1 MKTRSLRLSL
11 KARQTIGYFAALTAI
26 GFYIASLGPTLPDL
40 ARHTSSALA
49 EISVLFSA
57 RSFGYLVGSMGGG
70 KLYDKL
76 PGHRILALLMLM
88 TGAMMALAPVISL
101 LWLLAIVLF
110 ILGIGEGGIDVGSNI
125 LLIWVHGRNVS
136 PYMNGLHF
144 FFGVG
149 AFLSPIIIAQTV
161 LFSGDIKIGY
171 WLLALYALPVA
182 MWFLR
187 TPAPVPPDQTK
198 DKNIQDINVFLVA
211 MISLFFFLYVG
222 AEASFGGWIF
232 TYTIEMDIIA
242 QAGAAYLIAAF
253 WGALTLG
260 RLMGIPIA
268 SRFRPRT
275 IILSDLIGC
284 LVSVTIL
291 ILWPESMVLVWI
303 GTIGMG
309 LFLASLFPTM
319 LVLAERRMRLTGG
332 ITRWFFVGTG
342 LGGMFLPW
350 LIGQLF
356 VPVGPQVMLWLI
368 LIDLLFV
375 LVIAIGIVHQPRR
388 DRITNQ
394 N

>member
-260 RLMGIPIA
+260 RLIGIPIA

-291 ILWPESMVLVWI
+291 ILWPESIVLVWI

-368 LIDLLFV
+368 LFDLLFV
-375 LVIAIGIVHQPRR
+375 LIIAIGIVHQPRR

>member
-1 MKTRSLRLSL
+1 MKTRSLHLSL

-40 ARHTSSALA
+40 ASHTSSALA

-76 PGHRILALLMLM
+76 PGHRLLALLMLM

-144 FFGVG
+144 FFGLG

-242 QAGAAYLIAAF
+242 KAGAAYLIAAF

-260 RLMGIPIA
+260 RLIGIPIA

>member
-1 MKTRSLRLSL
+1 MKTRSLHLSL

-260 RLMGIPIA
+260 RLIGIPIA

-291 ILWPESMVLVWI
+291 ILWPESIVLVWI

-368 LIDLLFV
+368 LFDLLFV
-375 LVIAIGIVHQPRR
+375 LIIAIGIVHQPRR

>member
-260 RLMGIPIA
+260 RLIGIPIA

>member
-1 MKTRSLRLSL
+1 MKTRSLHLSL

-260 RLMGIPIA
+260 RLIGIPIA

-368 LIDLLFV
+368 LFDLLFV
-375 LVIAIGIVHQPRR
+375 LIIAIGIVHQPRR

>member
-1 MKTRSLRLSL
+1 MKTRSLHLSL

-76 PGHRILALLMLM
+76 PGHRLLALLMLM

-144 FFGVG
+144 FFGLG

-161 LFSGDIKIGY
+161 LFSGEIKVGY

-260 RLMGIPIA
+260 RLIGIPIA

>member
-260 RLMGIPIA
+260 RLIGIPIA

-368 LIDLLFV
+368 LFDLLFV
-375 LVIAIGIVHQPRR
+375 LIIAIGIVHQPRR

>member
-260 RLMGIPIA
+260 RLIGIPIA

-368 LIDLLFV
+368 LFDLLFV